1 MCCDATPGRETYWHV
16 CAGRLD
22 GVLDERSHGHLVA
35 GDVPRLCVKAR
46 DLEKLVDEPP
56 EPSDLGPEKI
66 ERLERPGRQFVASGL
81 EDRERVGKGRERGTE
96 LVVDV
101 GGEAGLPFD
110 AFLKLVHHLVE
121 S

>member
-1 MCCDATPGRETYWHV
+1 M
-16 CAGRLD
+16 
-22 GVLDERSHGHLVA
+22 LDERSDGHLVT
-35 GDVPRLCVKAR
+35 GDVSGRRVKAR
-46 DLEKLVDEPP
+46 DLEKLVDEAP

-66 ERLERPGRQFVASGL
+66 ERLERPGRQLVAPRL
-81 EDRERVGKGRERGTE
+81 EDRERVGKGRERGAE

-101 GGEAGLPFD
+101 RGEAGLTFD